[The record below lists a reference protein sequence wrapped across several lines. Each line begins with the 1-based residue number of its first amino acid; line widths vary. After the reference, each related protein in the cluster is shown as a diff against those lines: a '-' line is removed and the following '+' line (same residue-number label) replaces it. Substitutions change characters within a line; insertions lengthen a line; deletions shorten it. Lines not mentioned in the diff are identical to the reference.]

1 MVGPRGSADKASKV
15 KSLLA
20 SYYDTEDAP
29 DSNSLH
35 DTPRRACGAAPPL
48 VHSCSAGGGD
58 IHLQICANSASR
70 QPQAVIAMPLVHA
83 RTHARHALPP
93 APPCLQIG
101 ALARCAPAGA
111 AARQRRLCVPQRHVL

>member
-1 MVGPRGSADKASKV
+1 MVGPGGSADKASKV

-35 DTPRRACGAAPPL
+35 DTPRRARGATPLL
-48 VHSCSAGGGD
+48 VHSCTAGRMCKQRLPGS
-58 IHLQICANSASR
+58 HR
-70 QPQAVIAMPLVHA
+70 QSLPCIS
-83 RTHARHALPP
+83 RTHTRHPMPP
-93 APPCLQIG
+93 APPCLQVG

-111 AARQRRLCVPQRHVL
+111 AARQRRLCGPQRHLL